1 MIKKTM
7 TPVATVLL
15 LNALKSG
22 PQSLDD
28 LTVVCGLAKPLV
40 TKYVNGLLEA
50 TPRFAHV
57 AGWLR
62 DARGYPTIRQFAY
75 GDLPDVECP
84 KSQMTAAQ
92 RMAALRERRKN
103 MTAAERTAEI
113 LKPAK
118 NGITIMPAGSNL
130 RSSSI
135 LAKSLRNRY

>member
-28 LTVVCGLAKPLV
+28 LTVVCGLGKPLI
-40 TKYVNGLLEA
+40 TKYVNGLLSA
-50 TPRFAHV
+50 TPRFVHV

-84 KSQMTAAQ
+84 KSKMTAAQ
-92 RMAALRERRKN
+92 RMAAMRERRKN

-130 RSSSI
+130 RTSSI
-135 LAKSLRNRY
+135 LAKSLKNSY

>member
-1 MIKKTM
+1 M
-7 TPVATVLL
+7 TAVATVLM
-15 LNALKSG
+15 LNALKSE

-28 LTVVCGLAKPLV
+28 LTSVSGLAKPLV
-40 TKYVNGLLEA
+40 TKYVNGLMEA
-50 TPRFAHV
+50 SPRFAHV

-75 GDLPDVECP
+75 GDAPDVDCP
-84 KSQMTAAQ
+84 TSQMTAAQ

-118 NGITIMPAGSNL
+118 NGITIMSQAECDKTNALFGK
-130 RSSSI
+130 
-135 LAKSLRNRY
+135 ALRNRY

>member
-15 LNALKSG
+15 LNALKSE

-28 LTVVCGLAKPLV
+28 LMVACGLAKPLV

-50 TPRFAHV
+50 APRFAHV

-113 LKPAK
+113 LKLAK
-118 NGITIMPAGSNL
+118 NGITIMSRAECD
-130 RSSSI
+130 RSTA
-135 LAKSLRNRY
+135 LLGKPLRNRY

>member
-1 MIKKTM
+1 MKRTM

-28 LTVVCGLAKPLV
+28 LTIVCGLGKPLV

-50 TPRFAHV
+50 TTRFAHV

-75 GDLPDVECP
+75 GDMPDVECP

-118 NGITIMPAGSNL
+118 NGITIMSQAESD
-130 RSSSI
+130 RSTA
-135 LAKSLRNRY
+135 LFGKPLWNKY

>member
-1 MIKKTM
+1 M
-7 TPVATVLL
+7 TPLSTVLL

-28 LTVVCGLAKPLV
+28 LMVVCGLGKPLV

-75 GDLPDVECP
+75 GDAPDVECP

-135 LAKSLRNRY
+135 LAKSLRNKY